1 MKVEKASVPNQKIIY
16 PIIFQYKSEILDILL
31 VNFRKWKSFS
41 ESTTKQ
47 SIDIKYQLC
56 HNVIELGVA
65 NTK

>member
-1 MKVEKASVPNQKIIY
+1 MKK
-16 PIIFQYKSEILDILL
+16 FC
-31 VNFRKWKSFS
+31 

-56 HNVIELGVA
+56 YNVTELGVA